1 MAASVSAA
9 AQFPDRPEVAFRSVL
24 ERCPQCGAHLRVI
37 KTYPRN
43 AATLHVGR
51 FVARVAVVQCPV
63 CPDAPLLHSEELDAL
78 VPPHSNF
85 GYDVMVHAGEAVLR
99 RNLTVAETAAELKG
113 RNVPISESEVRDLA
127 ARFAVSLGVAQ
138 AEAAPRLREHMRTAG
153 GYVLHI
159 DSTCKAGSDHLL
171 SGIDELSGFVLL
183 NAKAPTESG
192 PRVAAFLRGVVD
204 RFGPPLAVASDMSA
218 GIRTAVAEVLPNTPL
233 FICHFHF
240 LRDLGKDL
248 MAVDYA
254 QIRDRLARHG
264 LKEHLERIRRELRD
278 EAQEASASVEKLVR
292 GLDEHAAS
300 DAQWRGPVPH
310 KALVAGFVAS
320 ILESRSEGDGCGF
333 PFDLPHL
340 SFLRQAA
347 AVLHAAEPLH
357 RCARLTAEEKRL
369 YAHLLDLLRPVC
381 ADPALARAADRL
393 QADKEIFDRLRVAM
407 RIARPNAADGLN
419 DEGETVPTATIEQA
433 VGTFCE
439 QLRAR
444 QAANGQTR
452 YNGMLEQIDKYSDQ
466 LFANPIEVRTPQGKR
481 TIQPQRTNNI
491 LERFFRRLNRR
502 GCKRTGRRPDA
513 RFINDMLTDA
523 PLVANLD
530 NPAYMKLIL
539 DGCDTLE
546 QRLARVDR
554 SLVAATLK
562 DLRTPRTGL
571 RRGLRKSFRPRVAPL
586 RIAQFILEKCA

>member
-1 MAASVSAA
+1 MK
-9 AQFPDRPEVAFRSVL
+9 
-24 ERCPQCGAHLRVI
+24 RCPHCGTPLQVVR
-37 KTYPRN
+37 TYTRKVF
-43 AATLHVGR
+43 TLHVGK
-51 FVARVAVVQCPV
+51 FTARVTVVRCPV
-63 CPDAPLLHSEELDAL
+63 CSEAPPLHSEELDAL

-85 GYDVMVHAGEAVLR
+85 GYDVMVHAGEAILR
-99 RNLTVAETAAELKG
+99 RNRTVAETAAELKR
-113 RNVPISESEVRDLA
+113 RNVSISESEVRDLA

-138 AEAAPRLREHMRTAG
+138 AEAAPRLREHMRSAG

-159 DSTCKAGSDHLL
+159 DSTCKGGSDHLL

-192 PRVAAFLRGVVD
+192 PQVADFLRGVVD

-218 GIRTAVAEVLPNTPL
+218 GIRTAVAEVLPNIPV

-248 MAVDYA
+248 MGADYA
-254 QIRDRLARHG
+254 EIRDRLARHG
-264 LKEHLERIRRELRD
+264 LKAHLERIQRELRD
-278 EAQEASASVEKLVR
+278 EAQEASASVERLVR
-292 GLDEHAAS
+292 GLESHVAIGD
-300 DAQWRGPVPH
+300 QWHDPVPH
-310 KALVAGFVAS
+310 KALIAGFVAS

-333 PFDLPHL
+333 PFDLSHL

-347 AVLHAAEPLH
+347 AVFHAAEPLH

-369 YAHLLDLLRPVC
+369 YARLLDVLRPVC
-381 ADPALARAADRL
+381 TDPVLARAADRL
-393 QADKEIFDRLRVAM
+393 QADKEVFDRLRVAM

-433 VGTFCE
+433 VGRFCE

-444 QAANGQTR
+444 QTANGQTR

-466 LFANPIEVRTPQGKR
+466 LFAAPIEVRTPQGKR

-491 LERFFRRLNRR
+491 LERFFRRLNRQ
-502 GCKRTGRRPDA
+502 GCKRTGRRPNA
-513 RFINDMLTDA
+513 RFINDMLPDA

-546 QRLARVDR
+546 ERLARVDR
-554 SLVAATLK
+554 SLVAATMK
-562 DLRTPRTGL
+562 DLRTPQTGL